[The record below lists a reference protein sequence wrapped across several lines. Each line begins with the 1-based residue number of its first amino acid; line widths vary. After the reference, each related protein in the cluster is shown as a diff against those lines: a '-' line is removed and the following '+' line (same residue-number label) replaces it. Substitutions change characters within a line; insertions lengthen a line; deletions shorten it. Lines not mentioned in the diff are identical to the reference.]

1 MIYLDRDVADVK
13 PGHGVTFTCCLMRP
27 KARGSVTLRS
37 ANPADRALINPNFL
51 GHPDDLRIEIA
62 ALRYGREI
70 LASRPMSDAVRE
82 EILPGPG
89 VQTDAELT
97 EFCQRTVK
105 TNYHPVGTCA
115 MGVDSNPMA
124 VVTPDLKVRG
134 VENLRVFDAS
144 VMPNLISANTNA
156 PTMAIADK
164 AVGLMM
170 GETPPPPAVL

>member
-1 MIYLDRDVADVK
+1 MDNI
-13 PGHGVTFTCCLMRP
+13 F
-27 KARGSVTLRS
+27 LRNELS
-37 ANPADRALINPNFL
+37 TADRAKALQVFQAQIQS
-51 GHPDDLRIEIA
+51 RTIA
-62 ALRYGREI
+62 ANIISIG
-70 LASRPMSDAVRE
+70 AGSNSKVVFVSRGSTE
-82 EILPGPG
+82 G
-89 VQTDAELT
+89 VM
-97 EFCQRTVK
+97 R
-105 TNYHPVGTCA
+105 G
-115 MGVDSNPMA
+115 MA

>member
-1 MIYLDRDVADVK
+1 
-13 PGHGVTFTCCLMRP
+13 
-27 KARGSVTLRS
+27 
-37 ANPADRALINPNFL
+37 
-51 GHPDDLRIEIA
+51 
-62 ALRYGREI
+62 
-70 LASRPMSDAVRE
+70 
-82 EILPGPG
+82 
-89 VQTDAELT
+89 
-97 EFCQRTVK
+97 
-105 TNYHPVGTCA
+105 
-115 MGVDSNPMA
+115 

>member
-1 MIYLDRDVADVK
+1 
-13 PGHGVTFTCCLMRP
+13 
-27 KARGSVTLRS
+27 
-37 ANPADRALINPNFL
+37 
-51 GHPDDLRIEIA
+51 
-62 ALRYGREI
+62 
-70 LASRPMSDAVRE
+70 
-82 EILPGPG
+82 
-89 VQTDAELT
+89 
-97 EFCQRTVK
+97 VK

-170 GETPPPPAVL
+170 GETPPAPAVL